1 MLIDSCKIY
10 PYISIIIYFEYQKNV
25 VMNQNESMLSLDE
38 IEEVLECV
46 ICLEFPKTAPIYQC
60 DNGHV
65 LCNSCHGRV
74 TDCPTCR
81 GRLGKVRNLAIEKI
95 IAKFPIPCKFNKYGC
110 EVILAKMKLSGHEII
125 CRFKPASCPVSNCST
140 IFSGLEIMEHLNKAH
155 VCRDAYYYEG
165 TARITN
171 ITDMALDAQ
180 SCSQIINNSNQDFLF
195 CWHITQD
202 DAMGFCWKSLG
213 GLNISVYQLNSNCAN
228 TNHTFSLSIRNE
240 DCGEELGYSGKCLTL
255 DMNLNH
261 VASIGR
267 CLNLNNEVVKRF
279 SKDNCLYIKY
289 FIHDSS
295 KQSKS
300 NLFPIIFSIY
310 LFMLFLYNFWL

>member
-1 MLIDSCKIY
+1 
-10 PYISIIIYFEYQKNV
+10 
-25 VMNQNESMLSLDE
+25 MNQNESMLSLDE

-74 TDCPTCR
+74 SDCPTCR

-110 EVILAKMKLSGHEII
+110 EVILEKTKLSGHEFI
-125 CRFKPASCPVSNCST
+125 CRYKPASCPVSNCST

-155 VCRDAYYYEG
+155 VCRDAYYNE
-165 TARITN
+165 TIARISN
-171 ITDMALDAQ
+171 ITDMASDAH
-180 SCSQIINNSNQDFLF
+180 FLF
-195 CWHITQD
+195 CWHIKQD
-202 DAMGFCWKSLG
+202 DAMGFCWKSLD
-213 GLNISVYQLNSNCAN
+213 GLNVSIYQSNANCAN

-240 DCGEELGYSGKCLTL
+240 DSGEELGYSGKCLAL
-255 DMNLNH
+255 DTNLNH

-267 CLNLNNEVVKRF
+267 CLNLSNEVVKRF
-279 SKDNCLYIKY
+279 CKDNCLYIKY
-289 FIHDSS
+289 SVHDSS
-295 KQSKS
+295 KQTKS
-300 NLFPIIFSIY
+300 YLFPIISFIY
-310 LFMLFLYNFWL
+310 LFMLFLYNFWW